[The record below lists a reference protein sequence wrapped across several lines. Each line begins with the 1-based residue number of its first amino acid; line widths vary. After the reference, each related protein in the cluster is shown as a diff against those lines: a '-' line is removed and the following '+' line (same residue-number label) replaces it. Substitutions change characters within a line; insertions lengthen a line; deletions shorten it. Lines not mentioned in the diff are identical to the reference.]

1 MLGTYNSV
9 EVAGMETVT
18 KQLASE
24 IGGLLPKIGM
34 GLLMLF
40 AFGLAGHLLQ
50 RVIRRMG
57 LSTNP
62 SKQDVFVLMGQITK
76 IGLYI
81 LGTVTALGTMGV
93 NVSAVVAG
101 LGLTGFALG
110 FAFRDTLSNIL
121 AGILILMYQP
131 FHGSDH
137 IAVAGLEGTV
147 EGIDLRYTTLI
158 TEDKR
163 FLIPN
168 SLLFSNPIT
177 LSRQKAP
184 QVQAGMQW
192 SDGDRVFHDR

>member
-1 MLGTYNSV
+1 
-9 EVAGMETVT
+9 METVT
-18 KQLASE
+18 KQLATE
-24 IGGLLPKIGM
+24 VGGLLPKLGM
-34 GLLMLF
+34 GLLMMF
-40 AFGLAGHLLQ
+40 AFGLTGHLLQ
-50 RVIRRMG
+50 RVIRR
-57 LSTNP
+57 LAVSANP
-62 SKQDVFVLMGQITK
+62 GKQDVLVLMGQITK

-81 LGTVTALGTMGV
+81 LGAVTALGTIGI

-131 FHGSDH
+131 FHRSDH

-158 TEDKR
+158 NEDKR

-177 LSRQKAP
+177 LSREKAA
-184 QVQAGMQW
+184 QVHAGAQW
-192 SDGDRVFHDR
+192 SDGSRVFRDR